1 MATKVIIFNQTKNY
15 RTNCVVRLS
24 IFEKYHKNR
33 KMEKVLTINPAAKG
47 LIFDLDGTLADTMP
61 IHYIAWKNAA
71 AIYGIDFTT
80 ELFMELAGI
89 PLYPTVEKLNQIF
102 GKAIDPLGMGDL
114 KEAEFERNMHQTP
127 EIKIVT
133 DLVRANHGN
142 LPIGIGTGGARRLVL
157 KTLEIIGLKDYIDVI
172 VCSED
177 VSNYKPHPE
186 TFLKCA
192 EQMGI
197 NPSDCEVFEDG
208 NLGIQ
213 AARTAGMMVV
223 DVTKYYEVTIGK

>member
-1 MATKVIIFNQTKNY
+1 MIK
-15 RTNCVVRLS
+15 TN
-24 IFEKYHKNR
+24 
-33 KMEKVLTINPAAKG
+33 LTINPRAKG

-71 AIYGIDFTT
+71 AEYGIHFTP

-102 GKAIDPLGMGDL
+102 GKNIDPREMGDL
-114 KEAEFERNMHQTP
+114 KESEFERNMHLTP

-133 DLVRANHGN
+133 DLVREYHGKI
-142 LPIGIGTGGARRLVL
+142 PMAVGTGGSKRLSL
-157 KTLEIIGLKDYIDVI
+157 KTIEIIGLKDYVDILVT
-172 VCSED
+172 SED
-177 VSNYKPHPE
+177 VTNFKPHPE

-197 NPSDCEVFEDG
+197 NPADCEVFEDG
-208 NLGIQ
+208 VLGMQ
-213 AARTAGMMVV
+213 AAQIAGMMVV
-223 DVTKYYEVTIGK
+223 DVTQYYEVTIGK